1 MHRCTAPCTIG
12 NSLDYLGGHSD
23 ASKAFQ
29 AALRADPGHV
39 DAHINLGAALF
50 CLEKHEEALGC
61 FDEALRLDA
70 SRTGEVECNRGD
82 VLRYMDE
89 EGNEGERA
97 LGAYDRSIAASE
109 AADRADGTDGA
120 DGTGGGCVGVHSR
133 HCVSAM
139 NKKGRLLV
147 SLGREEEATNIFRDI
162 LLIDATHGS
171 ATHMLTALGG
181 AGGGVGGKQG
191 EEGGGVSTSG
201 DGGEESAEQEA
212 WRLM

>member
-1 MHRCTAPCTIG
+1 
-12 NSLDYLGGHSD
+12 
-23 ASKAFQ
+23 
-29 AALRADPGHV
+29 
-39 DAHINLGAALF
+39 LF

-70 SRTGEVECNRGD
+70 SRAGEVECNRGD

-97 LGAYDRSIAASE
+97 LGAYDRSISASE
-109 AADRADGTDGA
+109 AADWADA
-120 DGTGGGCVGVHSR
+120 GGGGVHSR
-133 HCVSAM
+133 QRVFAM

-147 SLGREEEATNIFRDI
+147 SLGRVEEATNIFRDI

-181 AGGGVGGKQG
+181 AGGSAAAPGVGGGVGGKQG
-191 EEGGGVSTSG
+191 EEGGEVSTCG
-201 DGGEESAEQEA
+201 DAGQESAEQEA